1 MRFFKSPSLLLALAI
16 SSASALAAAQSPPAE
31 PAVPTPS
38 GFAPPGAQA
47 MPPGAPAASPG
58 AQIPPPGA
66 QIPPVDGEKKPEG
79 DNKGDPEDKVRDAVR
94 ARGGFSLGGGVLLST
109 TDGVIGPVMSLSG
122 RIGVQFNHYFG
133 LVYQNTPLITF
144 TTQSGLDLGFIDY
157 NTLLATLTLGHFFDV
172 SAGPSADFYLIA
184 RCRASIGL
192 SGPSA
197 GCPSETSW
205 GFGVHERI
213 SFLIGGLSG
222 NGPRRSGFAL
232 GVDLHQA
239 FLDGYV
245 PMTFTVNVGAE
256 WY

>member
-1 MRFFKSPSLLLALAI
+1 MRFFKSPSLLLALVLPLAI
-16 SSASALAAAQSPPAE
+16 SSASALAAAQSPPAD
-31 PAVPTPS
+31 PGAPTPS

-47 MPPGAPAASPG
+47 APPGA
-58 AQIPPPGA
+58 QMPPPGA
-66 QIPPVDGEKKPEG
+66 QMPPPVDGEKKPQG
-79 DNKGDPEDKVRDAVR
+79 DKKGDEEDKVRDAVR
-94 ARGGFSLGGGVLLST
+94 ARGGFSLGGGVLLT
-109 TDGVIGPVMSLSG
+109 PTDGVIGPVMSLSG
-122 RIGVQFNHYFG
+122 RVGVQFNHYFG